1 MPGNARL
8 TPGIW
13 ISVCLMN
20 ITMDPI
26 VTITRLPVSLFYAL
40 HEGLAVINEEGIKN
54 RWKRH
59 HEAHLRL
66 IKGLEAL
73 GLTMLV
79 PEPHRLWNLNTP
91 KVPRGCG

>member
-1 MPGNARL
+1 MKGSN
-8 TPGIW
+8 
-13 ISVCLMN
+13 
-20 ITMDPI
+20 
-26 VTITRLPVSLFYAL
+26 
-40 HEGLAVINEEGIKN
+40 VINEEGIEN

-66 IKGLEAL
+66 IKGLESL

-91 KVPRGCG
+91 KCLKVWMIWQSASI